1 MTRLER
7 VLDRLAVHIEPGQAL
22 GSALCATAV
31 DILELPG
38 AGITLQGIGGDHH
51 SIGTS
56 SPDMAHLHELERT
69 LGEGP
74 CVDAFN
80 NAEPTSEPDLANPVE
95 GRWLAF
101 NAAALRTEA
110 RAAFG
115 YPLRVGGGACV
126 GALNLYATRPGRLS
140 DDQHADALVVAD
152 VATHATLSTVATM
165 SPDGLVAELLDAGTN
180 QLEIA
185 QATGMVAVQ
194 LSISVHDAL
203 ARLRAHAYAED
214 RTLSAVAADVIERR
228 LRFNP

>member
-1 MTRLER
+1 MTERLER
-7 VLDRLAVHIEPGQAL
+7 VLDRLAVHTGLGQPL

-38 AGITLQGIGGDHH
+38 AGITFQGIGDHL

-56 SPDMAHLHELERT
+56 SADMAQLHELERT

-80 NAEPTSEPDLANPVE
+80 HGEPTAEPDLANPVP
-95 GRWLAF
+95 GRWIAF

-115 YPLRVGGGACV
+115 YPMRIGDTCV
-126 GALNLYATRPGRLS
+126 GALNLYAVRPGALS
-140 DDQHADALVVAD
+140 ADQHADALIVAD
-152 VATHATLSTVATM
+152 VATHATMTRVATT
-165 SPDGLVAELLDAGTN
+165 SPDLMAAELLDAGTN

-203 ARLRAHAYAED
+203 ARLRARAYAED
-214 RTLSAVAADVIERR
+214 RMLSAVAMDVVGRR
-228 LRFNP
+228 VRFDP